1 MDELLKEI
9 DDRIEAGK
17 AEIRATSEK
26 IHAYQWL
33 LDFQEETVNDLNTAR
48 RVLEK
53 INAQTANVQ
62 LGEDRDH

>member
-26 IHAYQWL
+26 IHAYRCL
-33 LDFQEETVNDLNTAR
+33 LDFQEETVNDLDTAS
-48 RVLEK
+48 RVLLK
-53 INAQTANVQ
+53 IETETSDIQ

>member
-26 IHAYQWL
+26 IHAYQCL
-33 LDFQEETVNDLNTAR
+33 LDFQEETVNDLDTAR
-48 RVLEK
+48 RILEK
-53 INAQTANVQ
+53 IRPQKDIQ